1 MFLDKIEFLEEDIIN
16 AISFFEKFLDA
27 EIMDPILNRMIT
39 PKSLAMYMD
48 IMKICLNIEPNER
61 PTMGDVEAEYNSW
74 NNKEKKKKIYPFQM
88 FLSQRF
94 QF

>member
-48 IMKICLNIEPNER
+48 IMKICLNIEPN
-61 PTMGDVEAEYNSW
+61 
-74 NNKEKKKKIYPFQM
+74 
-88 FLSQRF
+88 
-94 QF
+94 